1 MTDFQ
6 QALTWLNQFDRSHLS
21 LQTEPRLKK
30 VKDPRLSEADR
41 EKLMINAQTAGRT
54 ASDPLEYPEL
64 LVYLAEDQYTR
75 KRFEKAQKYL
85 LDAIQAY
92 TTLSGSEHRT
102 AVTEWLL
109 GIVEWEMKRNLSACN
124 HWRTAREG
132 FTQLVLTNVRLG
144 LKDREEWYRQ
154 YAYEMSVALGC
165 TPEEGMIWYS
175 FLIRFD
181 KNSLGEGLKQL
192 RKKLGKAVA
201 ALDYLQV
208 NQTID
213 RMLGVV
219 KSQGNTFEKA
229 EVYLEC
235 GLARY
240 HLLESKEA
248 IRFIE
253 QAIPMYLPGSHRQ
266 AVVRWILGAIQWQ
279 DKALADEAI
288 RNWSRSLDDFSTLI
302 DQANWDK
309 AIYQLNWYRDKK
321 KVMKSAL
328 NQKISG

>member
-1 MTDFQ
+1 M
-6 QALTWLNQFDRSHLS
+6 
-21 LQTEPRLKK
+21 
-30 VKDPRLSEADR
+30 VK
-41 EKLMINAQTAGRT
+41 AQTAGRIAT
-54 ASDPLEYPEL
+54 DPLEYPEL

-85 LDAIQAY
+85 LDAIQVY
-92 TTLSGSEHRT
+92 TTLTGSEHRK

-132 FTQLVLTNVRLG
+132 FTALVLTNVRLG
-144 LKDREEWYRQ
+144 LKNKEEWYRQ
-154 YAYEMSVALGC
+154 YAYEMSVALAC

-181 KNSLGEGLKQL
+181 KNTLGDGLKQL

-208 NQTID
+208 NQTVD

-219 KSQGNTFEKA
+219 KGHGNTFEKA

-235 GLARY
+235 GMARY

-253 QAIPMYLPGSHRQ
+253 QAISMYLPGSNRQ
-266 AVVRWILGAIQWQ
+266 AMVRWILGAIEWQ
-279 DKALADEAI
+279 DKALEDEAG
-288 RNWSRSLDDFSTLI
+288 RNWHRSLDDFSKLI

-309 AIYQLNWYRDKK
+309 AIYQLNWYSEKK
-321 KVMKSAL
+321 KLMKSAL